1 MSAIDFRPRRAL
13 HPCTVSA
20 IQDLAPGTRG
30 VTLDVDAGSDFRF
43 REGQYIRIVMPDGRR
58 RDLSI
63 ASPDLGDARITLWL
77 RHVGGDFSQYVFDT
91 LGLGERW
98 QFEGPLGDAWVRPH
112 DPRPLLLI
120 TGGTGLGPARAIIL
134 GMRRSGVRRP
144 IELIHGDA
152 NAQSL
157 VPMEEVHAIAEEDPA
172 LTPLI
177 ALQQPEPHWSGA
189 TGTPDEVIADRH
201 DDLSGHCAH
210 LFGPPAMV
218 DAVIPLLRARGV
230 LREDIHADAFTP
242 AALDLDTSAQGR

>member
-1 MSAIDFRPRRAL
+1 MTAADLHPKRAL
-13 HPCTVSA
+13 HTCTVSA

-63 ASPDLGDARITLWL
+63 ASPDLGDGVITLWL

-91 LGLGERW
+91 LVTGDRW
-98 QFEGPLGDAWVRPH
+98 RFEGPLGDAWVKPD

-134 GMRRSGVRRP
+134 GLRRSGMRRP

-157 VPMEEVHAIAEEDPA
+157 VPMEEVHAIAEDDPA
-172 LTPLI
+172 LTARI
-177 ALQQPEPHWSGA
+177 TLQQPEPHWSGA
-189 TGTPDEVIADRH
+189 TGTPDEVIAEHH
-201 DDLSGHCAH
+201 DDLSDHCAH

-218 DAVIPLLRARGV
+218 DAVIPPLRARGV
-230 LREDIHADAFTP
+230 RREDIHADAFTP
-242 AALDLDTSAQGR
+242 AALDLDTSAQAR